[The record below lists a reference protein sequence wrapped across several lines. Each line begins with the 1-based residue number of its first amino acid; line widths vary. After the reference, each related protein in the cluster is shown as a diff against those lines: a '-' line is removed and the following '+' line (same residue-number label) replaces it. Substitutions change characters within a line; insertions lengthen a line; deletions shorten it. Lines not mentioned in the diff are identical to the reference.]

1 MMPPPHTSLASWIMW
16 RSGVLGVQAIHIL
29 AIRWVCR
36 SWTLSA
42 ISGGAG
48 RGCRPVTVVTY
59 IIVVTSV
66 TVVTISRV
74 FTVLTVV
81 T

>member
-1 MMPPPHTSLASWIMW
+1 M
-16 RSGVLGVQAIHIL
+16 GVQELDTVGHK
-29 AIRWVCR
+29 RR
-36 SWTLSA
+36 
-42 ISGGAG
+42 
-48 RGCRPVTVVTY
+48 CRPVTVVKY